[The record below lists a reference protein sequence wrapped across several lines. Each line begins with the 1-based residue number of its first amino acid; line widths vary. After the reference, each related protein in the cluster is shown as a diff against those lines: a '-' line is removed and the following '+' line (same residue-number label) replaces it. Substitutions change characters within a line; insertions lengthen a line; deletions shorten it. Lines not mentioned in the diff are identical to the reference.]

1 MPDRIAFSEQESAHV
16 GEGHEVSRRF
26 IRNAIEMALSCGDYQ
41 KEIDTRCTP
50 ANVLGKTIKRVRSL
64 VRFEAAAI
72 YLVDEHTSDLQY
84 VAGWPKHHKAVVA
97 DEMEFLIDNGFVAWA
112 LRERRGITIYSRD
125 GSRQI
130 LLHVLA
136 TYNRIRGLL
145 VGIFPVDLR
154 HLPEASL
161 EILSIVLRN
170 AANALESLELYGML
184 GDEKLRLERM
194 VEEKTATVIGYEK
207 QLMQRQ
213 KAEAIAVLAG
223 GIAHQYN
230 NALTGLIGNL
240 DLLEM
245 VGGQVPELMKHIER
259 LRPIAQRMSGL
270 TNQMLA
276 YAQGGMAQPSVVPV
290 RKLIQD
296 VASAIRRILKP
307 TTRLRI
313 ELPEDEKLL
322 VRVDVT
328 QMQMVLLAVVGNAD
342 EALEGSGEIE
352 VIGWRATSK
361 EKVQR
366 RNTDGCEMVCIQVKD
381 NGVGMDAETLQ
392 RVCEP
397 FFSTKAVGRGLGMA
411 AAQGVVK
418 HHGGWMEMDS
428 ACGQGTRVC
437 ICLPIARGA
446 VSTQIIS

>member
-1 MPDRIAFSEQESAHV
+1 MADQIAFSEKESAHMA
-16 GEGHEVSRRF
+16 EGHEVSRRF
-26 IRNAIEMALSCGDYQ
+26 IRNAIELALSCGDYQ
-41 KEIDTRCTP
+41 KEIDTRCSP
-50 ANVLGKTIKRVRSL
+50 ANVLGKTIKRIRSL
-64 VRFEAAAI
+64 VRFEAATI
-72 YLVDEHTSDLQY
+72 YLVDEATSDLQA
-84 VAGWPKHHKAVVA
+84 VAGWPKHKKGMVA
-97 DEMEFLIDNGFVAWA
+97 DEMEFLIDHGFVAWA

-125 GSRQI
+125 GSRQM

-145 VGIFPVDLR
+145 VGIFPAEMR

-170 AANALESLELYGML
+170 AANALESIELYDML
-184 GDEKLRLERM
+184 GDEKLRLECM

-213 KAEAIAVLAG
+213 QSEAIAVLAG

-230 NALTGLIGNL
+230 NALTGLMGNL

-245 VGGQVPELMKHIER
+245 VGGEVPELMKHIER

-276 YAQGGMAQPSVVPV
+276 YAQGGMGQPSVVPV
-290 RKLIQD
+290 RKLILD

-352 VIGWRATSK
+352 VLGWRTTLTQMAPG
-361 EKVQR
+361 R
-366 RNTDGCEMVCIQVKD
+366 DADGREMVCIQVKD
-381 NGVGMDAETLQ
+381 SGVGMDAETLR

-411 AAQGVVK
+411 AAQGVIK

-428 ACGQGTRVC
+428 ECGQGTCVR
-437 ICLPIARGA
+437 IFLPITQGA
-446 VSTQIIS
+446 VATQIIS